1 MICSLQAD
9 AGVLQFQNQQLVQQ
23 IDIQKHAL
31 HDLEEKITEL
41 KGKQSSYDDLLIALN
56 QLWIQVILCRCA
68 RFLLPRH
75 SVGFSIF
82 LC

>member
-31 HDLEEKITEL
+31 HDLEEKIREL

-56 QLWIQVILCRCA
+56 QLWTQVILCHHA
-68 RFLLPRH
+68 LVSLPAA
-75 SVGFSIF
+75 
-82 LC
+82 LCWI